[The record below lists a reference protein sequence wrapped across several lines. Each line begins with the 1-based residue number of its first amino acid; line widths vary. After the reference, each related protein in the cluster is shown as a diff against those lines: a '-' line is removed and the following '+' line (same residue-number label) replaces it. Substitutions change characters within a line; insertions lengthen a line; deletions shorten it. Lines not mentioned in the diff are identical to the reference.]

1 MRHLLS
7 ALLALGLAVSAAPAS
22 ALEPVP
28 APVVIVIDIHEVVQK
43 SAAATSIRKQLE
55 STQKSFADELA
66 KRERELRAAEQELAQ
81 QRSVLSAEAFQ
92 QRRRDFEA
100 KLQDAQRDAGA
111 KRRQFEQAVD
121 ENFNKIREQL
131 LPIVDDL
138 VKETKAQMV
147 ISKAAVV
154 MVDKR
159 WEFTDEALVRLNK
172 KLPSLK
178 MTMPALATAPVPAPT
193 PAPGAAPPAAKPRQ

>member
-28 APVVIVIDIHEVVQK
+28 APVVIVIDIHEVVKK